1 MTPLNW
7 NNLGQFQQRHSFVF
21 ILTVGVSFVQ
31 LPSTSSSNLP
41 EMAFAGGTTA
51 NKIPL
56 AGCCWSLVT
65 VDHTAST
72 CAWQAHSLHE
82 RNRHFACAQSVPE
95 PFQLKMFLY
104 AFRIGTEYTQMS
116 LFSLFFFILFY
127 FIPSFY
133 FSYKDLL
140 SSFLL
145 LLLLCSKVLN
155 LNDVV
160 LE

>member
-1 MTPLNW
+1 VTPLNW
-7 NNLGQFQQRHSFVF
+7 NNLGQFQKIHSFVF
-21 ILTVGVSFVQ
+21 ILTAGMSFVQ

-82 RNRHFACAQSVPE
+82 RNRHFACAHSVPE

-116 LFSLFFFILFY
+116 LFSLFFFFYFILFY
-127 FIPSFY
+127 CF
-133 FSYKDLL
+133 
-140 SSFLL
+140 FLL
-145 LLLLCSKVLN
+145 LLQGFIIIIFIIVIIMF
-155 LNDVV
+155 
-160 LE
+160 